1 MDPENEA
8 NPVADE
14 DVRVDSAE
22 GAETEVTDQ
31 TDDQEQDI
39 DPETGEP
46 REANPDD
53 EEDELDL
60 DGEKVKLP
68 KNIAEKVRAGTLRQQ
83 DYTRKTMELAEARKA
98 FEAQKAQELEY
109 TTTLKEEIGKV
120 AGLQMQLKAFEG
132 VQWAQLDPQQYHR
145 YRAHYDQLK
154 DELSAAQA
162 DLSQKEAGLTSQ
174 RAESLAK
181 ARQEAA
187 AVLAKDIPGW
197 SPEKAR
203 QVAEYAVK
211 EAGVDAGEL
220 QEITDPRVWKLFHR
234 AMSAE
239 AELKTLKSKQ
249 TKAQAI
255 EKAASV
261 TPARTTKG
269 TFASTGPRDNQPVDE
284 WLRQR
289 NAQLAKRRG

>member
-1 MDPENEA
+1 MELQDET

-22 GAETEVTDQ
+22 GVETADDQIEDQASGETEGEESD
-31 TDDQEQDI
+31 
-39 DPETGEP
+39 ET
-46 REANPDD
+46 NPADEDD
-53 EEDELDL
+53 EIDL
-60 DGEKVKLP
+60 GPEKVKLP
-68 KNIAEKVRAGTLRQQ
+68 KSLSEKLKPHLMMQA
-83 DYTRKTMELAEARKA
+83 DYTRTTQELAEKAKA
-98 FEAQKAQELEY
+98 FEARKAQELEY